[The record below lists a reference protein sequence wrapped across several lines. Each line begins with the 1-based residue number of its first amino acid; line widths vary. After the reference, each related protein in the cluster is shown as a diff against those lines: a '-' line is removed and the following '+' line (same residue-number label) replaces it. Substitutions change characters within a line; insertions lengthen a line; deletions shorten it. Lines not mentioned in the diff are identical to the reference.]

1 MKRSLRN
8 QLSVIFSGI
17 FIAIIL
23 VCILCNVFLLK
34 EFFLLSKYKNLKSAY
49 ERLNAVNYQEMQET
63 SFIISMRK
71 FCEKNDISAVVL
83 DKDGEVMF
91 FSGNALSMKTQL
103 YNYYL
108 SPAREGDAVLKQYDT
123 YVLRNA
129 IDEES
134 QWRYIEAIGAL
145 DSGDYFLVR
154 TSAEGIEN
162 SVRLSNVFLVIIT
175 LIGIIAGI
183 ITISIAT
190 RKITK
195 PIQEL
200 AQISEKMTN
209 LDFEAKYKG
218 DASNEIDA
226 LGNNIN
232 HLSESLEKTIGELK
246 SANANLVKD
255 LENREKAE
263 ESRREFVA
271 NASHELKTP
280 IALIQGYAEG
290 LKEGISDDPESRAY
304 YCDVIMDEAG
314 KMNELVKKL
323 MSLNELEMG
332 QNTLSIE
339 RFDIK
344 ELIDNQLQTMSLL
357 AQNKGITLKYE
368 EGSEFVWSDVFKTE
382 EVFRNYLSNALN
394 HCAGENKEVVV
405 SYEKKEDVLRI
416 NVFNTGENIPEE
428 SLGRIWD
435 KFYKVDKARTRE
447 YGGSGVG
454 LSIVKATMELL
465 GMEYGCENKEN
476 GVMFYFCLP
485 QK

>member
-1 MKRSLRN
+1 MKRSVRN

-34 EFFLLSKYKNLKSAY
+34 EFFLLSKYKNINKAY
-49 ERLNAVNYQEMQET
+49 ERLNSVSYQEMRET

-71 FCEKNDISAVVL
+71 FCEKNDISAVVT
-83 DKDGEVMF
+83 DKDGEIEF
-91 FSGNALSMKTQL
+91 FSGNAMSMKNQL
-103 YNYYL
+103 YEYYL
-108 SPAREGDAVLKQYDT
+108 SPPSEDDVTLKEYDS

-129 IDEES
+129 LDRES
-134 QWRYIEAIGAL
+134 QWRYIEAVGTL
-145 DSGDYFLVR
+145 DSGDYFLIR

-190 RKITK
+190 RRITK

-200 AQISEKMTN
+200 AEISEKMTN

-218 DASNEIDA
+218 DAQNEIDV

-232 HLSESLEKTIGELK
+232 RLSEKLESTIGELK
-246 SANANLVKD
+246 GANANLVKD

-263 ESRREFVA
+263 ASRREFVA

-357 AQNKGITLKYE
+357 AQNKGITLTYN
-368 EGSEFVWSDVFKTE
+368 EGSEYVWSDEFKTE

-394 HCAGENKEVVV
+394 HCAGENKEIIIN
-405 SYEKKEDVLRI
+405 YEKKEDVLRV
-416 NVFNTGENIPEE
+416 NVFNTGDRIPEE
-428 SLGRIWD
+428 SIDRIWD

-465 GMEYGCENKEN
+465 GTDYGCENKEN

-485 QK
+485 LK